1 MNFFVALEA
10 PQVIKALGNC
20 QLSREIVTDYLF
32 VSPNNSPIM

>member
-10 PQVIKALGNC
+10 PQVIKASNY
-20 QLSREIVTDYLF
+20 QLPREIVTNYLF